1 MIARYRALFSAPGV
15 GRLLVSSVV
24 GRLPSGMFSLAILL
38 FVHGT
43 TGSFLAAGLAVG
55 AFSLAGALIGPL
67 LGAQVDRHGQTR
79 VLLGAALAQA
89 GLLVALVFVTQTD
102 APVAAIVAL
111 AALAGGALP
120 PIGGCVR
127 ALWSEVAHG
136 EELETAYAL
145 DATTQETI
153 WTLGPLLVGLTA
165 GFVSPAAAVL
175 LCAALTVVGAFYFAT
190 STLSRG
196 WRADRRERTRG
207 SALGSSPNLRMLLYT
222 VVLAGVVIGAV
233 EVGLP
238 AVAVQQGAR
247 WSSGPLLALFS
258 LGSMAGGLIYSAR
271 SWALEI
277 ARRYSVILMA
287 MAIAVAPLIAVHAL
301 APVFALSVLAG
312 LCLAP
317 MISCQFSLVGALAP
331 EGTVTEAFTWHRAAT
346 VAGMAGGSALG
357 GSLIDARGPGGAFAL
372 GCIGVAAAAALTV
385 LGRHRIQP
393 AAAPSMTAEASVAPA
408 TPTELSPEQLGAL
421 TGATESAT
429 PIAPAVESLA
439 LVAATEGLALP
450 AATEGLALPAMAEGP
465 VPFKLAAEAVALAAK
480 AVALAGEGSLV
491 LGVEQPAPFKL
502 AAEAVA
508 LAAEAVAQSA
518 V

>member
-38 FVHGT
+38 FVHGR
-43 TGSFLAAGLAVG
+43 TGSFLAAGLTVG
-55 AFSLAGALIGPL
+55 AFSLAGALVGPL
-67 LGAQVDRHGQTR
+67 LGARVDRHGQTR
-79 VLLGAALAQA
+79 VLLAAALTQA
-89 GLLVALVFVTQTD
+89 GLLVALVLVTQAH
-102 APVAAIVAL
+102 APLAAIVAL

-127 ALWSEVAHG
+127 ALWPEVAHG
-136 EELETAYAL
+136 EALETAYAL

-165 GFVSPAAAVL
+165 GFISPAAAVL
-175 LCAALTVVGAFYFAT
+175 LCAALTVAGAVYFAT

-196 WRADRRERTRG
+196 WRADRQARTRG
-207 SALGSSPNLRMLLYT
+207 SALGASPNLRMLLYT
-222 VVLAGVVIGAV
+222 VVLAGVVIGAI

-238 AVAVQQGAR
+238 ALAVQQGAR

-258 LGSMAGGLIYSAR
+258 LGSMIGGLIYSAR

-277 ARRYSVILMA
+277 GRRYSAILMA
-287 MAIAVAPLIAVHAL
+287 MGVAVAPLIAVHAL

-331 EGTVTEAFTWHRAAT
+331 AGTVTEAFTWHRAAT

-357 GSLIDARGPGGAFAL
+357 GSLIDTRGPGGAFAL
-372 GCIGVAAAAALTV
+372 GCIGVTAAAALAV
-385 LGRHRIQP
+385 LGRRRITP
-393 AAAPSMTAEASVAPA
+393 AAAD
-408 TPTELSPEQLGAL
+408 
-421 TGATESAT
+421 
-429 PIAPAVESLA
+429 
-439 LVAATEGLALP
+439 
-450 AATEGLALPAMAEGP
+450 
-465 VPFKLAAEAVALAAK
+465 
-480 AVALAGEGSLV
+480 
-491 LGVEQPAPFKL
+491 
-502 AAEAVA
+502 
-508 LAAEAVAQSA
+508 AVAQSA
-518 V
+518 A

>member
-1 MIARYRALFSAPGV
+1 VIARYRALFSTPGV

-38 FVHGT
+38 FVHER

-89 GLLVALVFVTQTD
+89 GLLVALVIVGIGTP
-102 APVAAIVAL
+102 ARPPVAAIVAL

-136 EELETAYAL
+136 EELQTAYAL

-175 LCAALTVVGAFYFAT
+175 LCAALTVVGAVYFAT
-190 STLSRG
+190 SSLSRG
-196 WRADRRERTRG
+196 WRAERREHTRE
-207 SALGSSPNLRMLLYT
+207 SALGASPNLRMLLYT
-222 VVLAGVVIGAV
+222 VVLAGVVIGAI

-238 AVAVQQGAR
+238 ALAVGQGAR
-247 WSSGPLLALFS
+247 WSSGPLLAMFS
-258 LGSMAGGLIYSAR
+258 LGSMTGGLIYSAR

-277 ARRYSVILMA
+277 GRRYSAILMA
-287 MAIAVAPLIAVHAL
+287 MAIAVAPLIAVHSL

-357 GSLIDARGPGGAFAL
+357 GSLIDAHGPGAAFAL
-372 GCIGVAAAAALTV
+372 GCTGVAAAAALAV
-385 LGRHRIQP
+385 VGRRRITP
-393 AAAPSMTAEASVAPA
+393 AAAAGMTAEALAPA
-408 TPTELSPEQLGAL
+408 TSAELSPAQGAL
-421 TGATESAT
+421 ATASHEAAAV
-429 PIAPAVESLA
+429 APTARGLA
-439 LVAATEGLALP
+439 LPVAPEVLALP
-450 AATEGLALPAMAEGP
+450 AATEGP
-465 VPFKLAAEAVALAAK
+465 VPFKLAAEAVALA
-480 AVALAGEGSLV
+480 VEALSLAAED
-491 LGVEQPAPFKL
+491 LPAHTAERPARVML

-508 LAAEAVAQSA
+508 LAAEAVASA
-518 V
+518 A

>member
-1 MIARYRALFSAPGV
+1 MIARYRALFSTPGV
-15 GRLLVSSVV
+15 SRLLISSVV

-38 FVHGT
+38 FVHST
-43 TGSFLAAGLAVG
+43 TDSFLAAGVAVG

-89 GLLVALVFVTQTD
+89 GLLVALVLVGVENP
-102 APVAAIVAL
+102 AHPLVAATVAL

-136 EELETAYAL
+136 EELQTAYAL

-175 LCAALTVVGAFYFAT
+175 LCAALTVAGALYFAT
-190 STLSRG
+190 SKLSRG

-207 SALGSSPNLRMLLYT
+207 SALGASPNLRMLLYT

-238 AVAVQQGAR
+238 ALSVQQGAR

-258 LGSMAGGLIYSAR
+258 LGSMIGGLIYSAR

-277 ARRYSVILMA
+277 GRRYSAILMA
-287 MAIAVAPLIAVHAL
+287 MAIAVAPLIVVHAL
-301 APVFALSVLAG
+301 VPVFALSVLAG

-357 GSLIDARGPGGAFAL
+357 GSLIDAHGPSGAFAL
-372 GCIGVAAAAALTV
+372 GCVGVAAAAGLAV
-385 LGRHRIQP
+385 VGRRRITP
-393 AAAPSMTAEASVAPA
+393 VAAGTTAEAPVASAAPA
-408 TPTELSPEQLGAL
+408 ELDVVEQLGAL
-421 TGATESAT
+421 TVATETAT
-429 PIAPAVESLA
+429 PIAPA
-439 LVAATEGLALP
+439 TQGLAP
-450 AATEGLALPAMAEGP
+450 PEGP

-480 AVALAGEGSLV
+480 AVALAGEAPFAS
-491 LGVEQPAPFKL
+491 GVEQPTPFRL

>member
-1 MIARYRALFSAPGV
+1 MIARYRALFSTPGV

-38 FVHGT
+38 FVHGST
-43 TGSFLAAGLAVG
+43 DSFLAAGVAVG

-89 GLLVALVFVTQTD
+89 GLLVALVLIGVENP
-102 APVAAIVAL
+102 AHPPVAAIVAL

-136 EELETAYAL
+136 EELQTAYAL

-153 WTLGPLLVGLTA
+153 WTLGPLLVGVTA
-165 GFVSPAAAVL
+165 GFISPAAAVL
-175 LCAALTVVGAFYFAT
+175 LCAALTVAGAFYFAT
-190 STLSRG
+190 SKLSRG

-207 SALGSSPNLRMLLYT
+207 SALRASPNLRMMLYT

-238 AVAVQQGAR
+238 AQAVQQGAR

-258 LGSMAGGLIYSAR
+258 LGSMIGGLIYSAR
-271 SWALEI
+271 GWALEI
-277 ARRYSVILMA
+277 GRRYSAILIA
-287 MAIAVAPLIAVHAL
+287 MAIAVAPLIVVHAL

-357 GSLIDARGPGGAFAL
+357 GSLIDAHGPGGAFAL
-372 GCIGVAAAAALTV
+372 GCVGVAAAAALAV
-385 LGRHRIQP
+385 AGRRRITP
-393 AAAPSMTAEASVAPA
+393 AAVADTTAAAVQQPSLLETPEGSVPA
-408 TPTELSPEQLGAL
+408 L
-421 TGATESAT
+421 SAT
-429 PIAPAVESLA
+429 TEVPKPALSASTEGPMPA
-439 LVAATEGLALP
+439 LSATTEGPMPALAAT
-450 AATEGLALPAMAEGP
+450 TEGP

-480 AVALAGEGSLV
+480 AVALAGEAPFASGA
-491 LGVEQPAPFKL
+491 EQPRPFRL

>member
-1 MIARYRALFSAPGV
+1 M

-38 FVHGT
+38 FVHGR

-89 GLLVALVFVTQTD
+89 GLLVALVLVGIETP
-102 APVAAIVAL
+102 ARPPVAAIVAL

-127 ALWSEVAHG
+127 ALWPEVAHG
-136 EELETAYAL
+136 ESLETAYAL

-175 LCAALTVVGAFYFAT
+175 LCAALTVCGTLYFAT

-196 WRADRRERTRG
+196 WRAEVRERSRG
-207 SALGSSPNLRMLLYT
+207 SALGASPNLRMLLYT

-238 AVAVQQGAR
+238 ALAVGQGAR

-258 LGSMAGGLIYSAR
+258 LGSMTGGLVYSAR

-277 ARRYSVILMA
+277 GRRYSAILMA
-287 MAIAVAPLIAVHAL
+287 MAIAVAPLIAVHSL

-357 GSLIDARGPGGAFAL
+357 GSLIDAHGPGGAFAL
-372 GCIGVAAAAALTV
+372 GCVGVAAAAALAV
-385 LGRHRIQP
+385 LGRRRIEP
-393 AAAPSMTAEASVAPA
+393 AAIPGMTAEAPVALRAPA
-408 TPTELSPEQLGAL
+408 ELEPAQPGTLAVA
-421 TGATESAT
+421 TGEGT
-429 PIAPAVESLA
+429 PIA
-439 LVAATEGLALP
+439 AAAEVPALP
-450 AATEGLALPAMAEGP
+450 VAAEGP
-465 VPFKLAAEAVALAAK
+465 VPFKLAAEAVALAVQ
-480 AVALAGEGSLV
+480 AVALAGEAPFTST
-491 LGVEQPAPFKL
+491 VEQPAPFRL

-508 LAAEAVAQSA
+508 LAAEAVASA
-518 V
+518 A

>member
-1 MIARYRALFSAPGV
+1 MIARYRALFSTPGV

-38 FVHGT
+38 FVHGST
-43 TGSFLAAGLAVG
+43 NSFLAAGVAVG

-79 VLLGAALAQA
+79 VLLGAALTQA
-89 GLLVALVFVTQTD
+89 GLLVGLVLVTQGG
-102 APVAAIVAL
+102 APVVATVAL

-127 ALWSEVAHG
+127 ALWPEVAQG
-136 EELETAYAL
+136 EELQTAYAL

-165 GFVSPAAAVL
+165 GFVSPAAGVL
-175 LCAALTVVGAFYFAT
+175 LCAALTVSGTLFFAS

-196 WRADRRERTRG
+196 WRADTGEHARG
-207 SALGSSPNLRMLLYT
+207 GALGAANLRVLLYT
-222 VVLAGVVIGAV
+222 VVFAGVVIGAV

-238 AVAVQQGAR
+238 ALAVQQGAR

-258 LGSMAGGLIYSAR
+258 LGSMVGGLVYSAR
-271 SWALEI
+271 SWALPI
-277 ARRYSVILMA
+277 ARRYSAILMA

-301 APVFALSVLAG
+301 APVFALSMLAG

-357 GSLIDARGPGGAFAL
+357 GSLIDVHGPGGAFAL
-372 GCIGVAAAAALTV
+372 GCVGVAAAAMLAV
-385 LGRHRIQP
+385 VARRRITP
-393 AAAPSMTAEASVAPA
+393 AAAP
-408 TPTELSPEQLGAL
+408 GAI
-421 TGATESAT
+421 ESAARE
-429 PIAPAVESLA
+429 P
-439 LVAATEGLALP
+439 ALP
-450 AATEGLALPAMAEGP
+450 ATTEGP
-465 VPFKLAAEAVALAAK
+465 VLAETGMRAIGSRLPASVKLAAEAVRLAVEALSLAA
-480 AVALAGEGSLV
+480 EDS
-491 LGVEQPAPFKL
+491 PAYTAERPARVML

>member
-1 MIARYRALFSAPGV
+1 MIARYRALFSTPGV
-15 GRLLVSSVV
+15 SRLLVSSVV

-38 FVHGT
+38 FVRAS
-43 TGSFLAAGLAVG
+43 TGSFLVAGLAVG
-55 AFSLAGALIGPL
+55 GFSLAGAAIGPL

-89 GLLVALVFVTQTD
+89 GLLVALVLVGVQTP
-102 APVAAIVAL
+102 AHPPVVAIVAL

-127 ALWSEVAHG
+127 ALWSEVADG
-136 EELETAYAL
+136 EELQTAYAL

-165 GFVSPAAAVL
+165 GFLSTAAAVL
-175 LCAALTVVGAFYFAT
+175 LCAALTVCGTLYFAS

-196 WRADRRERTRG
+196 WRAVLGERKQG
-207 SALGSSPNLRMLLYT
+207 SALSASPNLRMLLYT

-238 AVAVQQGAR
+238 ALAVQQGAR

-258 LGSMAGGLIYSAR
+258 LGSMIGGLAYSAR

-277 ARRYSVILMA
+277 ARRYSVILAA

-346 VAGMAGGSALG
+346 VAGMAAGSALG

-372 GCIGVAAAAALTV
+372 GCVGVAAAAALAV
-385 LGRHRIQP
+385 GGRRRITP
-393 AAAPSMTAEASVAPA
+393 VA
-408 TPTELSPEQLGAL
+408 AL
-421 TGATESAT
+421 TT
-429 PIAPAVESLA
+429 IASGSQGLAPPAIA
-439 LVAATEGLALP
+439 EGLALAETGMP
-450 AATEGLALPAMAEGP
+450 ATGSRLPAPVAASEGP
-465 VPFKLAAEAVALAAK
+465 VPFKLAAEAVALA
-480 AVALAGEGSLV
+480 VQALSLAA
-491 LGVEQPAPFKL
+491 EESPAYTAERPARVML

>member
-38 FVHGT
+38 FVHGRT
-43 TGSFLAAGLAVG
+43 DSFLAAGLAVG
-55 AFSLAGALIGPL
+55 AFSLAGALVGPL
-67 LGAQVDRHGQTR
+67 LGALVDRHGQTR
-79 VLLGAALAQA
+79 VLLSAALAQA
-89 GLLVALVFVTQTD
+89 GLLVALVLVTQAH

-127 ALWSEVAHG
+127 ALWSEIAHG
-136 EELETAYAL
+136 EALETAYAL

-165 GFVSPAAAVL
+165 GFISPAAAVL
-175 LCAALTVVGAFYFAT
+175 LCATLTVAGAVYFAT
-190 STLSRG
+190 SSLSRG

-207 SALGSSPNLRMLLYT
+207 SALGASPNLRMLLYT

-238 AVAVQQGAR
+238 ALAVRQGAR

-258 LGSMAGGLIYSAR
+258 LGSMIGGLIYSAR
-271 SWALEI
+271 SWSLEI
-277 ARRYSVILMA
+277 GRRYSAILMA
-287 MAIAVAPLIAVHAL
+287 MGVAVAPLIAVHAL

-331 EGTVTEAFTWHRAAT
+331 AGTVTEAFTWHRAAT

-372 GCIGVAAAAALTV
+372 GCIGVVAAAALAV
-385 LGRHRIQP
+385 LGRRRITP
-393 AAAPSMTAEASVAPA
+393 AAADDPTPSGVQE
-408 TPTELSPEQLGAL
+408 
-421 TGATESAT
+421 
-429 PIAPAVESLA
+429 
-439 LVAATEGLALP
+439 LALP
-450 AATEGLALPAMAEGP
+450 EGP
-465 VPFKLAAEAVALAAK
+465 VPFKLAAEAVALA
-480 AVALAGEGSLV
+480 VEALSLAAGDS
-491 LGVEQPAPFKL
+491 PAHTAERPARVML

-508 LAAEAVAQSA
+508 LAADAVAQTA
-518 V
+518 A

>member
-1 MIARYRALFSAPGV
+1 MIARYRALFSTPGV

-43 TGSFLAAGLAVG
+43 TDSFLAAGIAVG
-55 AFSLAGALIGPL
+55 AFSLAGAAIGPL

-89 GLLVALVFVTQTD
+89 GLLVGLVLVTQAG
-102 APVAAIVAL
+102 APVAATVVL
-111 AALAGGALP
+111 AGLAGGALP

-136 EELETAYAL
+136 EELQTAYAL

-165 GFVSPAAAVL
+165 GFVSSAAAVL
-175 LCAALTVVGAFYFAT
+175 LCAALTVAGALYFAT
-190 STLSRG
+190 SKLSRG
-196 WRADRRERTRG
+196 WRADRRARTRG
-207 SALGSSPNLRMLLYT
+207 SALGASPSLRMLLYT

-238 AVAVQQGAR
+238 ALAVGQGAR

-258 LGSMAGGLIYSAR
+258 LGSMIGGLIYSAR

-277 ARRYSVILMA
+277 GRRYSAILTA
-287 MAIAVAPLIAVHAL
+287 MAIAVAPLIVVHAL
-301 APVFALSVLAG
+301 APAFVLSVLAG

-317 MISCQFSLVGALAP
+317 MISCQFSLVGALAL

-357 GSLIDARGPGGAFAL
+357 GSLIDTHGPGGAFAL
-372 GCIGVAAAAALTV
+372 GCVGVAAAAALAV
-385 LGRHRIQP
+385 VGRRSITP
-393 AAAPSMTAEASVAPA
+393 AAVPGTTAVASVAVDPA
-408 TPTELSPEQLGAL
+408 ELDSVEQLGAL
-421 TGATESAT
+421 TPATEAAT
-429 PIAPAVESLA
+429 PITPAGAVPAPPATTDALAPASTER
-439 LVAATEGLALP
+439 LVLVP
-450 AATEGLALPAMAEGP
+450 MAEGP
-465 VPFKLAAEAVALAAK
+465 VPLELAAEAVALAVK
-480 AVALAGEGSLV
+480 ALSLAAEDS
-491 LGVEQPAPFKL
+491 PAYTAERPARVML

-508 LAAEAVAQSA
+508 LAAEAVASA
-518 V
+518 A

>member
-38 FVHGT
+38 FVHGRT
-43 TGSFLAAGLAVG
+43 DSFLAAGLAVG
-55 AFSLAGALIGPL
+55 AFSLAGAAIGPL
-67 LGAQVDRHGQTR
+67 LGALVDRHGQTR

-89 GLLVALVFVTQTD
+89 ALLVALVLLTQAG

-111 AALAGGALP
+111 AALAGAALP

-127 ALWSEVAHG
+127 ALWPEVAHG
-136 EELETAYAL
+136 EELQTAYAL

-165 GFVSPAAAVL
+165 GFVSPAAGVL
-175 LCAALTVVGAFYFAT
+175 LCAALTVLGTIYFAT
-190 STLSRG
+190 SRISRG
-196 WRADRRERTRG
+196 WRAQRRERRRG
-207 SALGSSPNLRMLLYT
+207 GALGASPNLRMLLYT

-238 AVAVQQGAR
+238 ALAVGQGAR

-258 LGSMAGGLIYSAR
+258 LGSMMGGLIYSAR

-277 ARRYSVILMA
+277 ARRYSAILMA
-287 MAIAVAPLIAVHAL
+287 MAVAVAPLIAVHAL

-357 GSLIDARGPGGAFAL
+357 GTLIDAHGPGAAFAL
-372 GCIGVAAAAALTV
+372 GCVGVAGAAALAV
-385 LGRHRIQP
+385 LGRRRIEP
-393 AAAPSMTAEASVAPA
+393 AAADDMTPSSAEV
-408 TPTELSPEQLGAL
+408 
-421 TGATESAT
+421 
-429 PIAPAVESLA
+429 
-439 LVAATEGLALP
+439 LALP
-450 AATEGLALPAMAEGP
+450 AAAEGP
-465 VPFKLAAEAVALAAK
+465 VPFTLAAQAVALA
-480 AVALAGEGSLV
+480 VEALSLATEDP
-491 LGVEQPAPFKL
+491 LAYTAERPARVML

-508 LAAEAVAQSA
+508 LAAEAVASA
-518 V
+518 A

>member
-1 MIARYRALFSAPGV
+1 MIARYRALFSTPGV
-15 GRLLVSSVV
+15 GRLLFSSVV

-38 FVHGT
+38 FVHAST
-43 TGSFLAAGLAVG
+43 DSFLVAGVAVG
-55 AFSLAGALIGPL
+55 AFSLAGAVIGPL

-89 GLLVALVFVTQTD
+89 GLLVALVLVGD
-102 APVAAIVAL
+102 ENPAHPPVAATVAL

-127 ALWSEVAHG
+127 ALWPEVASG

-145 DATTQETI
+145 DASTQETI

-165 GFVSPAAAVL
+165 GFVSTAAAVL
-175 LCAALTVVGAFYFAT
+175 LCAALTVVGALYFA
-190 STLSRG
+190 SSKLSRG

-207 SALGSSPNLRMLLYT
+207 GALGASPSLRMLLYT

-238 AVAVQQGAR
+238 ALAVEQGAR

-258 LGSMAGGLIYSAR
+258 LGSMVGGLVYSAR
-271 SWALEI
+271 SWALPI
-277 ARRYSVILMA
+277 TRRYSAILMA
-287 MAIAVAPLIAVHAL
+287 MGIAVAPLIAVHTL

-317 MISCQFSLVGALAP
+317 MISCQFSLVGALAL

-357 GSLIDARGPGGAFAL
+357 GSLIDTHGPGGAFAL
-372 GCIGVAAAAALTV
+372 GCVGVATAAALAMVGRRRITPAAAAHT
-385 LGRHRIQP
+385 
-393 AAAPSMTAEASVAPA
+393 TAEASAIPPVPAEADPAGQLGGLDGACEAVAAIATPAEEVLARPA
-408 TPTELSPEQLGAL
+408 TTEGM
-421 TGATESAT
+421 
-429 PIAPAVESLA
+429 V
-439 LVAATEGLALP
+439 LVAV
-450 AATEGLALPAMAEGP
+450 AEGP
-465 VPFKLAAEAVALAAK
+465 VPFKLAAEAVALA
-480 AVALAGEGSLV
+480 VEALSLAAQ
-491 LGVEQPAPFKL
+491 GAPAYLAERPARVML

>member
-1 MIARYRALFSAPGV
+1 MIARYRALFSTPGV
-15 GRLLVSSVV
+15 SRLLVSSVV

-38 FVHGT
+38 FVHGS

-55 AFSLAGALIGPL
+55 AFSLAGAAIGPL

-89 GLLVALVFVTQTD
+89 GLLVALVLVTQAD

-127 ALWSEVAHG
+127 ALWPEVAHG
-136 EELETAYAL
+136 GELETAYAL

-165 GFVSPAAAVL
+165 GFVSPAAAVA
-175 LCAALTVVGAFYFAT
+175 LCAALTIVGAVYFA
-190 STLSRG
+190 SSPLSRG
-196 WRADRRERTRG
+196 WRADRRERAQG
-207 SALGSSPNLRMLLYT
+207 SALGASPNLRMLLYT

-238 AVAVQQGAR
+238 ALAVGQGAR

-258 LGSMAGGLIYSAR
+258 LGSMTGGLIYSAR

-277 ARRYSVILMA
+277 GRRYNAILMA
-287 MAIAVAPLIAVHAL
+287 MAIAVAPLIVVHSL

-357 GSLIDARGPGGAFAL
+357 GSLIDAHGPGAAFAL
-372 GCIGVAAAAALTV
+372 GCVGVAAAAALAV
-385 LGRHRIQP
+385 VGRRRITP
-393 AAAPSMTAEASVAPA
+393 TAAPSTTASGAQEPASLATTEAPVLAETGMRAIGSRLPASV
-408 TPTELSPEQLGAL
+408 
-421 TGATESAT
+421 
-429 PIAPAVESLA
+429 
-439 LVAATEGLALP
+439 
-450 AATEGLALPAMAEGP
+450 
-465 VPFKLAAEAVALAAK
+465 KLAAEAVALAAR
-480 AVALAGEGSLV
+480 AVALARETPLAP
-491 LGVEQPAPFKL
+491 GVEQPATFRL

-508 LAAEAVAQSA
+508 LAAQAVASA
-518 V
+518 A

>member
-1 MIARYRALFSAPGV
+1 MIARYRALFATPGV

-43 TGSFLAAGLAVG
+43 TDSFLAAGLAVG

-89 GLLVALVFVTQTD
+89 GLLVALVLLGVEHP
-102 APVAAIVAL
+102 AHPPVAATVAL
-111 AALAGGALP
+111 AAAAGGALP

-136 EELETAYAL
+136 EELQTAYAL

-175 LCAALTVVGAFYFAT
+175 LCAALTVCGTLYFAT

-196 WRADRRERTRG
+196 WRAERRERGRG
-207 SALGSSPNLRMLLYT
+207 SALSASPGLRMLLYT

-238 AVAVQQGAR
+238 ALAVGQGAR

-271 SWALEI
+271 SWMLPI
-277 ARRYSVILMA
+277 GRRYSAILMA

-357 GSLIDARGPGGAFAL
+357 GSLIDAHGPSGAFAL
-372 GCIGVAAAAALTV
+372 GCVGVAAAAALAM
-385 LGRHRIQP
+385 LGRRRIEP
-393 AAAPSMTAEASVAPA
+393 AAAAGMTAEASVVPAAPGGLDL
-408 TPTELSPEQLGAL
+408 ERLGAL
-421 TGATESAT
+421 A
-429 PIAPAVESLA
+429 
-439 LVAATEGLALP
+439 AATDEGTAIARGSSRLAPVDGGGLAP
-450 AATEGLALPAMAEGP
+450 VAPAEGP
-465 VPFKLAAEAVALAAK
+465 VPLELAAEAVALA
-480 AVALAGEGSLV
+480 VEALSLAA
-491 LGVEQPAPFKL
+491 EDAPAYTARRPARVML

-518 V
+518 A